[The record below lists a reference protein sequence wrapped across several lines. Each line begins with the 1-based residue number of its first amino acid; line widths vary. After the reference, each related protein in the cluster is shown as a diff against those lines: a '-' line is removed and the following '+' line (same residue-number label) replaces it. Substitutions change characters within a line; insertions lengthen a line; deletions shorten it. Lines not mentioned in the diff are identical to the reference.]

1 MKYEFPKT
9 DLHFHLDGSI
19 VPEVGWKIAQD
30 PEVDLNIKSFEEYLQ
45 LTTVPPLCTDVFEYL
60 AKFGPIVKL
69 MQKAQHIEEIT
80 YTSLQRAYQQN
91 LWYLEIRFAP
101 QKHTEKGLT
110 QKEAVEAVLKGVRR
124 AAADFPSLKVGVILC
139 CMIEFFDNH
148 EANMETVE
156 LCRQY
161 LGKGVVGIDLAGG
174 EDTVPMENYA
184 DLFIKAREYG
194 IPMSIHAGD
203 NGKPANVA
211 MAIDWGARRI
221 GHGKKCWY
229 DKAVMNK
236 VIKAGTP
243 IEVCLTSNFQCR
255 TEESYE
261 SHPGKKLLDAGVK
274 VTLNT
279 DNMSISQID
288 LEYEYDKALELV
300 GFTYNDLIQ
309 MQINAIEGA
318 FMPEK
323 EKQPYI
329 DKLRTY
335 FR

>member
-1 MKYEFPKT
+1 
-9 DLHFHLDGSI
+9 I

-80 YTSLQRAYQQN
+80 YTSLQRAHQQN

-124 AAADFPSLKVGVILC
+124 AASDFPSLKVGVILC

-184 DLFIKAREYG
+184 NLFVKAREYG

-236 VIKAGTP
+236 VIAAGTP

-255 TEESYE
+255 TEDSYE

-318 FMPEK
+318 FMPEE